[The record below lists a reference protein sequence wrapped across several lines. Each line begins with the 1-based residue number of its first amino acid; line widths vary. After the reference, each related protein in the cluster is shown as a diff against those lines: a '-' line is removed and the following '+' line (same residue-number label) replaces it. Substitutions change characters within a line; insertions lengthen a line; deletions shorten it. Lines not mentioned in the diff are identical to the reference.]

1 MDKFEYYCAIL
12 DVSPGDDAAI
22 VLKNFRSKIK
32 KHHPDSSG
40 EGNITQAQ
48 DLIDAY
54 KSFQEGVPSWE
65 EGRNIYKKATAKTQ
79 EPQVPRTPGSS
90 LGKNTH
96 WKRTHGR
103 SGFGVSTQQR
113 GRLAGNRIFGAV
125 FPKQSTPFQE
135 NDLGTLWKDSYKKKG
150 ASQDILDFI
159 REYAQNK
166 SQQQTNRNGEKENFP
181 EEYKHVELI
190 LFETLERYQQKTEK
204 YQRSW
209 VREFIQELNQIQI
222 LYRDLSRF
230 CPSFST
236 QAIERVI
243 LLKELISKI
252 RNEYHT
258 RSV

>member
-1 MDKFEYYCAIL
+1 MDKMDKFEYYCKIL
-12 DVSPGDDAAI
+12 DVSPGDNAAI

-32 KHHPDSSG
+32 KHHPDSSD

-54 KSFQEGVPSWE
+54 KAFQEGVHPWE
-65 EGRNIYKKATAKTQ
+65 ERRNVYQK
-79 EPQVPRTPGSS
+79 PRTPGSS
-90 LGKNTH
+90 LGKNTP
-96 WKRTHGR
+96 WKRTRGR

-113 GRLAGNRIFGAV
+113 GRLAGERILGAV
-125 FPKQSTPFQE
+125 FPKQSTPFQKDE
-135 NDLGTLWKDSYKKKG
+135 LGKEPYEKKE
-150 ASQDILDFI
+150 ASQDVLEFL
-159 REYAQNK
+159 RKYVQNK
-166 SQQQTNRNGEKENFP
+166 SHNKPDGQTNRNGEKENFP

-190 LFETLERYQQKTEK
+190 LFETLQRYQQKTEK

-236 QAIERVI
+236 QAIERVT

-252 RNEYHT
+252 RDEYHT
-258 RSV
+258 RSI